1 MLTHS
6 RMSKHFHCFNQWS
19 IKNLHVLICH
29 IQSTPNLSF
38 WMFLAFSVSTF
49 FFLMMPGLVIEWRTE
64 EKVMLENV
72 NFLKRKTLFQWNP
85 TSQVLIVISCDFTFW
100 QSIGNFNSDVHFQ
113 GECFLSAHCWCE
125 SLLSAF
131 VLMEL
136 VESAVLSYPPSPFD
150 LSVADIKSTYLGFP
164 GNSG

>member
-1 MLTHS
+1 
-6 RMSKHFHCFNQWS
+6 MSYPKYTKFILLDVPCFF
-19 IKNLHVLICH
+19 C
-29 IQSTPNLSF
+29 F
-38 WMFLAFSVSTF
+38 YF
-49 FFLMMPGLVIEWRTE
+49 FFSDDAWVSHWMEDRRESNAGER
-64 EKVMLENV
+64 K
-72 NFLKRKTLFQWNP
+72 FLKRKTLFQWNP